1 MHNEMKLLAGPK
13 VDINQIRW
21 PKAADFKGNV
31 KNIMF
36 DMEVI
41 QHKYKAARNIEF
53 GLAGGIDIDGV
64 LHNFG
69 PRGEGGAVGFDA
81 LRNIGVAGAMHE
93 VWDKWQLNQ
102 QFGRGLRD
110 HDKLA
115 VKACN
120 FFDARPREFEG
131 VVCHGDMVDKMPKV
145 ADRFIKMK
153 VPKDRNGNIEHGR
166 FKLDGIK
173 NIRIMP
179 DMHFDMHPI
188 HHIKP
193 RTVKANPV
201 AALKA
206 FWKDAQKP
214 KPGIGYGHPALKGL
228 IHGREHR
235 PCVAGFERFE
245 RPISINRGMVA
256 GGVGGLWENWNAMF
270 KPVVDPEQVKRM
282 HAEEQRLL
290 AEREAYRQ
298 EADRKRKLKTE
309 KIYNQLANDMLQ
321 GLNKPGVDVTKQI
334 AWYFSEVRYYGHG
347 RMHTA
352 VQICA
357 ERLKGQGFTY
367 LGEGCWSSAF
377 LAPDGWVYKVNCNSD
392 SLDGWFAYAVNV
404 KMNGNSK
411 NFPNIDTITR
421 IGGTYCAKIERLEP
435 LTDVEQTEFRERNL
449 GKMQAF
455 RNSELSTIKREFGC
469 TGDDAINLFEVVR
482 DTYNEINGTYDIHP
496 GNVMW
501 RVDNDV
507 KTLVLTDPLCGGNF
521 SMDTMSAKLAA

>member
-1 MHNEMKLLAGPK
+1 MHNEIKLLPAPK
-13 VDINQIRW
+13 VNLDQIL
-21 PKAADFKGNV
+21 AAEHQWQDKLMVDFK
-31 KNIMF
+31 IH
-36 DMEVI
+36 D
-41 QHKYKAARNIEF
+41 
-53 GLAGGIDIDGV
+53 
-64 LHNFG
+64 FG
-69 PRGEGGAVGFDA
+69 PRGEGGPVGFDA

-193 RTVKANPV
+193 RTVKTNPV

-309 KIYNQLANDMLQ
+309 KFKKIYNQLANDMLQ

-334 AWYFSEVRYYGHG
+334 AWYFSAVRYYGRD
-347 RMHTA
+347 RMHNA

-357 ERLKGQGFTY
+357 ERLKDQGFTY

-404 KMNGNSK
+404 KLNGTSK

-435 LTDVEQTEFRERNL
+435 LTDVEQTEFRSRNN

-455 RNSELSTIKREFGC
+455 RNSEISTIKREFGC